1 MGRLEKKPEWL
12 RIRLP
17 SGENYV
23 NVRQT
28 IASLG
33 LHTVCEEA
41 RCPNIGECWGGGTA
55 TIMIMG
61 DVCTR
66 GCRFCSVTS
75 GRPLYLDPYEPERVA
90 KAIKKWGLRYVVI
103 TSVCRDDLQ
112 DGGANHIAKTI
123 KEIKVQCPETIIEPL
138 IPDFHGNRHAIE
150 TVADAGPEVISH
162 NIETVARL
170 SPLIR
175 DSRATYKQ
183 SLRVLEMIKDIDY
196 KIYTKSS
203 MMLGLGEM
211 EEEVMQAAKD
221 LRSAGVDM
229 VSIGQYLQPTSR
241 HVPVKEYIAP
251 EKFDS
256 YRKSIEKM
264 GFAYTVAGPFVR
276 SSYKAG
282 ELFIKNMVYSRQ
294 RSNNNNNINNNSNNN
309 NNSNSSS
316 YPKQD

>member
-1 MGRLEKKPEWL
+1 MVGGPEKKPEWL

-23 NVRQT
+23 KVKQT

-66 GCRFCSVTS
+66 GCRFCSVAS
-75 GRPLYLDPYEPERVA
+75 GRPLNLDSEEPERVA
-90 KAIKKWGLRYVVI
+90 KAIKEWGLRYVVI
-103 TSVCRDDLQ
+103 TSVCRDDLH
-112 DGGANHIAKTI
+112 DGGADHIAKTT
-123 KEIKVQCPETIIEPL
+123 KAIKVQCPKTMVEPL
-138 IPDFHGNRHAIE
+138 IPDFHCSRHAIKN
-150 TVADAGPEVISH
+150 VVDAGPEVISH
-162 NIETVARL
+162 NIETIARL
-170 SPLIR
+170 SPVVR

-183 SLRVLEMIKDIDY
+183 SLRVLKIIKDIDS

-203 MMLGLGEM
+203 IMVGLGEK

-221 LRSAGVDM
+221 LRSVGVDI

-241 HVPVKEYIAP
+241 HLPVKEYIRP

-256 YRKSIEKM
+256 YKESIEKM
-264 GFAYTVAGPFVR
+264 GFAYVVSGPFVR

-282 ELFIKNMVYSRQ
+282 ELFIRNMIHRH
-294 RSNNNNNINNNSNNN
+294 
-309 NNSNSSS
+309 
-316 YPKQD
+316 

>member
-1 MGRLEKKPEWL
+1 MMGRLEKKPEWL

-150 TVADAGPEVISH
+150 TVADAGPDVISH

-294 RSNNNNNINNNSNNN
+294 RSNNNNNSI
-309 NNSNSSS
+309 SNSSS

>member
-1 MGRLEKKPEWL
+1 MMISGRLEKKPEWL

-23 NVRQT
+23 KVRQT
-28 IASLG
+28 ISSLG

-61 DVCTR
+61 DICTR
-66 GCRFCSVTS
+66 GCRFCSVPS
-75 GRPLYLDPYEPERVA
+75 GKPLYLDPDEPERVA
-90 KAIKKWGLRYVVI
+90 KAIKKWGLKYVVI

-112 DGGANHIAKTI
+112 DGGASHIAKTI
-123 KEIKVQCPETIIEPL
+123 RAVKLHCPEIIIEPL
-138 IPDFHGNRHAIE
+138 IPDFNGNRHAIE
-150 TVADAGPEVISH
+150 KVACAGPEVISH

-175 DSRATYKQ
+175 DRRAAYEQ
-183 SLRVLEMIKDIDY
+183 SLHVLKIIKEINY

-203 MMLGLGEM
+203 IMLGLGET
-211 EEEVMQAAKD
+211 EEEVMLAAKD
-221 LRSAGVDM
+221 LRSAGVDI
-229 VSIGQYLQPTSR
+229 VSIGQYLQPTTR
-241 HVPVKEYIAP
+241 HLPVKEYITP

-256 YRKSIEKM
+256 YRKNIEKL
-264 GFAYTVAGPFVR
+264 GFAYVVAGPFIR

-282 ELFIKNMVYSRQ
+282 ELFIKNMVYRQ
-294 RSNNNNNINNNSNNN
+294 QQQQHQHQQQKI
-309 NNSNSSS
+309 
-316 YPKQD
+316 

>member
-1 MGRLEKKPEWL
+1 MDGIEKKPEWL

-17 SGENYV
+17 SGQNYV
-23 NVRQT
+23 KVRQT

-61 DVCTR
+61 DTCTR

-75 GRPLYLDPYEPERVA
+75 GRPLFLDPYEPQKVA
-90 KAIKKWGLRYVVI
+90 KAIKKWGLRYVVL
-103 TSVCRDDLQ
+103 TSVCRDDLP
-112 DGGANHIAKTI
+112 DGGANHMAKTI
-123 KEIKVQCPETIIEPL
+123 NSVKVQCPKTIVEPL
-138 IPDFHGNRHAIE
+138 IPDFQGNRHALEKII
-150 TVADAGPEVISH
+150 DAGPEVISH
-162 NIETVARL
+162 NIETIARL
-170 SPLIR
+170 SPLVR
-175 DSRATYKQ
+175 DPRATYQQ
-183 SLRVLEMIKDIDY
+183 SLSVLEMIKEIDC

-203 MMLGLGEM
+203 IMLGLGET

-221 LRSAGVDM
+221 LRAVGVDI
-229 VSIGQYLQPTSR
+229 VSMGQYLQPTSR
-241 HVPVKEYIAP
+241 HLPVKEYISP

-256 YRKSIEKM
+256 YKKRIEKL

-282 ELFIKNMVYSRQ
+282 ELFIKNMINRRQ
-294 RSNNNNNINNNSNNN
+294 
-309 NNSNSSS
+309 
-316 YPKQD
+316 

>member
-1 MGRLEKKPEWL
+1 MMDRLEKKPEWL

-61 DVCTR
+61 DICTR
-66 GCRFCSVTS
+66 GCRFCSVGS
-75 GRPLYLDPYEPERVA
+75 GRPLYLDPDEPERVA
-90 KAIKKWGLRYVVI
+90 KAIKEWGLRYVVI

-123 KEIKVQCPETIIEPL
+123 KAVKVQCPETIIEPL

-150 TVADAGPEVISH
+150 
-162 NIETVARL
+162 NVARL

-175 DSRATYKQ
+175 DARATYEQ
-183 SLRVLEMIKDIDY
+183 SLRVLKMIKDIDY

-203 MMLGLGEM
+203 IMLGLGEM
-211 EEEVMQAAKD
+211 EEEVMETAKD
-221 LRSAGVDM
+221 LRSAGVDI

-241 HVPVKEYIAP
+241 HLPVKEYVAP

-256 YRKSIEKM
+256 YKKSIERM

-282 ELFIKNMVYSRQ
+282 EFFIKNMVYSRH
-294 RSNNNNNINNNSNNN
+294 
-309 NNSNSSS
+309 
-316 YPKQD
+316 

>member
-150 TVADAGPEVISH
+150 TVAAAGPEVISH

-294 RSNNNNNINNNSNNN
+294 CSNNNN
-309 NNSNSSS
+309 NSSS

>member
-1 MGRLEKKPEWL
+1 MDRLEKKPEWL

-17 SGENYV
+17 SGKNYV
-23 NVRQT
+23 NIRQT
-28 IASLG
+28 VASLR

-66 GCRFCSVTS
+66 GCRFCSVGS
-75 GRPLYLDPYEPERVA
+75 GRPLYLDPDEPERVA
-90 KAIKKWGLRYVVI
+90 KAIKEWGLRYVVI

-123 KEIKVQCPETIIEPL
+123 KAVKVQCPQTIIEPL
-138 IPDFHGNRHAIE
+138 IPDFHSNRHALE
-150 TVADAGPEVISH
+150 NVANAGPEVISH

-175 DSRATYKQ
+175 DARATYEQ
-183 SLRVLEMIKDIDY
+183 SLRVLKMIKDIDY

-203 MMLGLGEM
+203 IMLGLGEM
-211 EEEVMQAAKD
+211 EEEVMEAAED
-221 LRSAGVDM
+221 LRSAGVDI

-241 HVPVKEYIAP
+241 NLPVKEYIAP

-256 YRKSIEKM
+256 YKKSIEKM
-264 GFAYTVAGPFVR
+264 GFAYVVAGPFVR

-282 ELFIKNMVYSRQ
+282 EFFIKNLVHSRH
-294 RSNNNNNINNNSNNN
+294 
-309 NNSNSSS
+309 
-316 YPKQD
+316 

>member
-123 KEIKVQCPETIIEPL
+123 REIKVQCPETIIEPL

-150 TVADAGPEVISH
+150 TIADAGPEVISH

-203 MMLGLGEM
+203 MMLGLGEL
-211 EEEVMQAAKD
+211 EEEVMQTAKD
-221 LRSAGVDM
+221 LRSAGVDI

-294 RSNNNNNINNNSNNN
+294 RSNNNNSNS
-309 NNSNSSS
+309 NSNSSS

>member
-1 MGRLEKKPEWL
+1 MARFEKKPEWL

-17 SGENYV
+17 AGKKYV
-23 NVRQT
+23 NIRQT

-61 DVCTR
+61 DICTR

-75 GRPLYLDPYEPERVA
+75 GRPLFLDSDEPDKVA
-90 KAIKKWGLRYVVI
+90 RAIKKWGLRYVVI
-103 TSVCRDDLQ
+103 TSVCRDDLP

-123 KEIKVQCPETIIEPL
+123 KSVKVQCPKTIIEPL
-138 IPDFHGNRHAIE
+138 IPDLLGNRYALEKII
-150 TVADAGPEVISH
+150 DAGPEVISH
-162 NIETVARL
+162 NIETIARL

-175 DSRATYKQ
+175 DPRATYQQ
-183 SLRVLEMIKDIDY
+183 SLSVLQMIKDIDC

-203 MMLGLGEM
+203 LMLGLGETG
-211 EEEVMQAAKD
+211 EEVIQVAKD
-221 LRSAGVDM
+221 LRSVGVDIISM
-229 VSIGQYLQPTSR
+229 GQYLQPTSR
-241 HVPVKEYIAP
+241 HLPVKEYVSP

-256 YRKSIEKM
+256 YRKRIEKM
-264 GFAYTVAGPFVR
+264 GFAYVVAGPFVR

-282 ELFIKNMVYSRQ
+282 ELFIKNM
-294 RSNNNNNINNNSNNN
+294 INRRE
-309 NNSNSSS
+309 
-316 YPKQD
+316 

>member
-1 MGRLEKKPEWL
+1 MARLEKKPEWL

-17 SGENYV
+17 SGKNYV
-23 NVRQT
+23 NIRQT

-61 DVCTR
+61 DICTR

-75 GRPLYLDPYEPERVA
+75 GRPLFLDSEEPDKVA

-103 TSVCRDDLQ
+103 TSVCRDDLP

-123 KEIKVQCPETIIEPL
+123 KSVKVQCPETIVEPL
-138 IPDFHGNRHAIE
+138 IPDLLGNRYSIE
-150 TVADAGPEVISH
+150 KIIDAGPEVISH
-162 NIETVARL
+162 NIETIARL
-170 SPLIR
+170 SPFIR
-175 DSRATYKQ
+175 DPRATYQQ
-183 SLRVLEMIKDIDY
+183 SLSVLQMIKDIDC

-203 MMLGLGEM
+203 MMLGLGET
-211 EEEVMQAAKD
+211 EEEVIQVAKD
-221 LRSAGVDM
+221 LRSVGVDVLSM
-229 VSIGQYLQPTSR
+229 GQYLQPTSR
-241 HVPVKEYIAP
+241 HLPVKEYVSP

-256 YRKSIEKM
+256 YRKRIEKM
-264 GFAYTVAGPFVR
+264 GFAYVVAGPFVR

-282 ELFIKNMVYSRQ
+282 ELFIKNM
-294 RSNNNNNINNNSNNN
+294 INRR
-309 NNSNSSS
+309 
-316 YPKQD
+316 

>member
-1 MGRLEKKPEWL
+1 MIGRLEKKPEWL

-138 IPDFHGNRHAIE
+138 IPDFHGNRHALE

-162 NIETVARL
+162 NIETIARL

-211 EEEVMQAAKD
+211 EEEVMQTAKD

-294 RSNNNNNINNNSNNN
+294 RSNNNN
-309 NNSNSSS
+309 SSS

>member
-1 MGRLEKKPEWL
+1 MADEKRERDCVMDRLEKKPKWL

-23 NVRQT
+23 NIRQT
-28 IASLG
+28 IASLR

-41 RCPNIGECWGGGTA
+41 RCPNIGECWAGGTA

-66 GCRFCSVTS
+66 GCRFCSVAS
-75 GRPLYLDPYEPERVA
+75 GRPLYLDPDEPERVA
-90 KAIKKWGLRYVVI
+90 EAIKEWGLRYVVI

-112 DGGANHIAKTI
+112 DGGASHIAKTI
-123 KEIKVQCPETIIEPL
+123 KAVKVQCPETIIEPL

-150 TVADAGPEVISH
+150 NVANAGPEVISH

-175 DSRATYKQ
+175 DARATYEQ
-183 SLRVLEMIKDIDY
+183 SLHVLKIIKDIDY

-203 MMLGLGEM
+203 IMLGLGEM
-211 EEEVMQAAKD
+211 EEEVMEAAKD
-221 LRSAGVDM
+221 LRSAGVDII
-229 VSIGQYLQPTSR
+229 SIGQYLQPTSR
-241 HVPVKEYIAP
+241 HLPVKEYIAP

-256 YRKSIEKM
+256 YKKNIEKM

-282 ELFIKNMVYSRQ
+282 EFFIKNLVYSR
-294 RSNNNNNINNNSNNN
+294 RH
-309 NNSNSSS
+309 
-316 YPKQD
+316 

>member
-1 MGRLEKKPEWL
+1 MTGLEKKPEWL

-17 SGENYV
+17 SGQNYV
-23 NVRQT
+23 NIRQT

-61 DVCTR
+61 DTCTR

-75 GRPLYLDPYEPERVA
+75 GRPLFLDPYEPLKVA
-90 KAIKKWGLRYVVI
+90 KAIKKWGLRYVVL
-103 TSVCRDDLQ
+103 TSVCRDDLP
-112 DGGANHIAKTI
+112 DGGANHMAKTI
-123 KEIKVQCPETIIEPL
+123 KSVKVQCPKTIVEPL
-138 IPDFHGNRHAIE
+138 IPDFQGNRHALEKMI
-150 TVADAGPEVISH
+150 DAGPEVISH
-162 NIETVARL
+162 NIETIARL
-170 SPLIR
+170 SPLVR
-175 DSRATYKQ
+175 DPRATYQQ
-183 SLRVLEMIKDIDY
+183 SLSVLEMIKEIDY

-203 MMLGLGEM
+203 IMLGLGET

-221 LRSAGVDM
+221 LRAVGVDI
-229 VSIGQYLQPTSR
+229 VSMGQYLQPTSR
-241 HVPVKEYIAP
+241 HLPVKEYISP

-256 YRKSIEKM
+256 YKKRIEKL

-282 ELFIKNMVYSRQ
+282 ELFIKNMINRRQ
-294 RSNNNNNINNNSNNN
+294 
-309 NNSNSSS
+309 
-316 YPKQD
+316 

>member
-1 MGRLEKKPEWL
+1 MDRLEKKPEWL

-17 SGENYV
+17 SGKNYV
-23 NVRQT
+23 NIRQT
-28 IASLG
+28 VASLR

-66 GCRFCSVTS
+66 GCRFCSVGS
-75 GRPLYLDPYEPERVA
+75 GRPLYLDPDEPERVA
-90 KAIKKWGLRYVVI
+90 KAIKEWGLRYVVI

-123 KEIKVQCPETIIEPL
+123 KAVKVQCPQTIIEPL
-138 IPDFHGNRHAIE
+138 IPDFHSNRHALE
-150 TVADAGPEVISH
+150 NVANAGPEVISH

-175 DSRATYKQ
+175 DARATYEQ
-183 SLRVLEMIKDIDY
+183 SLRVLKMIKDIDY

-203 MMLGLGEM
+203 IMLGLGEM
-211 EEEVMQAAKD
+211 EEEVMEAAED
-221 LRSAGVDM
+221 LRSAGVDI

-241 HVPVKEYIAP
+241 NLPVKEYIAP

-256 YRKSIEKM
+256 YKKSIEKM

-282 ELFIKNMVYSRQ
+282 EFFIKNLVHSRH
-294 RSNNNNNINNNSNNN
+294 
-309 NNSNSSS
+309 
-316 YPKQD
+316 

>member
-1 MGRLEKKPEWL
+1 MMDRLEKKPEWL
-12 RIRLP
+12 RVRLP

-23 NVRQT
+23 NVKQT

-66 GCRFCSVTS
+66 GCRFCSVGS
-75 GRPLYLDPYEPERVA
+75 GRPLYLDPDEPERVA
-90 KAIKKWGLRYVVI
+90 KAIKEWGLRYVVI

-123 KEIKVQCPETIIEPL
+123 KAVKVLCPETIIEPL
-138 IPDFHGNRHAIE
+138 IPDFHGNSHAVE
-150 TVADAGPEVISH
+150 NVANAGPEVISH
-162 NIETVARL
+162 NIETVSRL

-175 DSRATYKQ
+175 DARATYEQ
-183 SLRVLEMIKDIDY
+183 SLSVLKMIKEIDY

-203 MMLGLGEM
+203 IMLGLGEM
-211 EEEVMQAAKD
+211 EEEVMETAKD
-221 LRSAGVDM
+221 LRSAGVDI

-241 HVPVKEYIAP
+241 HLPVKEYVAP

-256 YRKSIEKM
+256 YKKSIEKM

-282 ELFIKNMVYSRQ
+282 EFFIKNMVYSRH
-294 RSNNNNNINNNSNNN
+294 
-309 NNSNSSS
+309 
-316 YPKQD
+316 

>member
-1 MGRLEKKPEWL
+1 MADEEREQMIMDRLEKKPEWL

-23 NVRQT
+23 NVRRT

-66 GCRFCSVTS
+66 GCRFCSVAS
-75 GRPLYLDPYEPERVA
+75 GRPLYLDPDEPGRVA
-90 KAIKKWGLRYVVI
+90 KAIKEWGLRYVVI

-123 KEIKVQCPETIIEPL
+123 KAVKVQCPETIVEPL

-150 TVADAGPEVISH
+150 KVANAGPEVISH

-175 DSRATYKQ
+175 DPRATYEQ
-183 SLRVLEMIKDIDY
+183 SLRVLKIIKDIDY
-196 KIYTKSS
+196 KIHTKSS
-203 MMLGLGEM
+203 LMLGVGET

-221 LRSAGVDM
+221 LRSAGVDI
-229 VSIGQYLQPTSR
+229 VSLGQYLQPTSR
-241 HVPVKEYIAP
+241 HLPLKEYITP

-264 GFAYTVAGPFVR
+264 GFAYTVAGPLVR

-282 ELFIKNMVYSRQ
+282 ELFIKNMVHSPR
-294 RSNNNNNINNNSNNN
+294 
-309 NNSNSSS
+309 
-316 YPKQD
+316 

>member
-1 MGRLEKKPEWL
+1 MTKLEKKPEWL

-17 SGENYV
+17 SGQNYV
-23 NVRQT
+23 KVRQT

-61 DVCTR
+61 DTCTR

-75 GRPLYLDPYEPERVA
+75 GRPLFLDPYEPDKVA
-90 KAIKKWGLRYVVI
+90 KAIKQWGLTYVVL
-103 TSVCRDDLQ
+103 TSVCRDDLP
-112 DGGANHIAKTI
+112 DGGANHMAETI
-123 KEIKVQCPETIIEPL
+123 KSVKVQCPKTIVEPL
-138 IPDFHGNRHAIE
+138 VPDFQGNPNALEKIIN
-150 TVADAGPEVISH
+150 AGPEVISH
-162 NIETVARL
+162 NIETIARL

-175 DSRATYKQ
+175 DARATYQQ
-183 SLRVLEMIKDIDY
+183 SLRVLEMIKEIDC

-203 MMLGLGEM
+203 IMLGLGET

-221 LRSAGVDM
+221 LRAVGVDILSM
-229 VSIGQYLQPTSR
+229 GQYLQPTAR
-241 HVPVKEYIAP
+241 HLPVKEYISP

-256 YRKSIEKM
+256 YKKQIEKL

-282 ELFIKNMVYSRQ
+282 ELFIKNMINRRQ
-294 RSNNNNNINNNSNNN
+294 
-309 NNSNSSS
+309 
-316 YPKQD
+316 